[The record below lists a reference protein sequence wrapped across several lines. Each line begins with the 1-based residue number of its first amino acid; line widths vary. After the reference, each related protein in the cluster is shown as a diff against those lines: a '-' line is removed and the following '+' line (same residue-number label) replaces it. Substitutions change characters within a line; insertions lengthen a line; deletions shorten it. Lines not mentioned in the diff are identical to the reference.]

1 MNRRDFVAGSSLVAT
16 GSLAG
21 CLDFILGDG
30 PAEFSAG
37 PARVRQDALDETGYQ
52 LDDRSSIDIEREF
65 EVGDESREVVITNS
79 RANYDKAV
87 SAGPLDDIR
96 AAVFSILTTR
106 QASVLGREFNP
117 VAEMSPRRL
126 LEFVQDR
133 HGNLDDLEYEDESE
147 VTVANETTTQE
158 VFSGTS
164 SIEGVTVEIRL
175 HVTEAV
181 ELGDDLAVTV
191 GVYPELIPQEE
202 ENIYELMAAT
212 ESGED

>member
-1 MNRRDFVAGSSLVAT
+1 MNRRDFVAGSGLVAA

-37 PARVRQDALDETGYQ
+37 PARVRQDVLDETGYQ

-65 EVGDESREVVITNS
+65 EVGDQSREVVITNS

-87 SAGPLDDIR
+87 SAGPLDDVR
-96 AAVFSILTTR
+96 AAVFSVLTTR
-106 QASVLGREFNP
+106 RASVLGREFNP

-126 LEFVQDR
+126 LELVQER
-133 HGNLDDLEYEDESE
+133 HGGLDDLEHEAETE
-147 VTVANETTTQE
+147 VSVAGETATQE

-164 SIEGVTVEIRL
+164 SIEGVTVDVRV

-181 ELGDDLAVTV
+181 ELGDDLAVTI
-191 GVYPELIPQEE
+191 GVYPEFVPEE
-202 ENIYELMAAT
+202 EDNIHTLMDAV